1 LGDSKPSKVAVIAV
15 HGVGQCDPGDSA
27 KRVSDLLLGL
37 PENRGVRYEPIAAE
51 AIHIPLHPLTIVEP
65 LLPNR
70 NRLQSAFKFLEER
83 TSLLTLDWK
92 TTKKF
97 KSAGTPGNAQ
107 VADDFMR
114 LALQDYRGSQPD
126 NPENVKNA
134 DDTTSYITTRLK
146 TARISQEAAKGA
158 SIVESEAN
166 SGPAH
171 PSGFGSGNA
180 GSPGDSGG
188 NGGANGGSGKGV
200 AGGGG
205 GKAGID
211 VHVYEM
217 HWADLSRPKSSILSF
232 FMALYQLL
240 FHLAS
245 LSRLVISMGELENK
259 VVTEWRALDRAQNY
273 AVRMLTLPIPILNVL
288 MFATLF
294 GLAPRILAS
303 DGTAVATAHPLPA
316 AIVALIITLVAY
328 ALASPHIATERKSLF
343 WTLLPFLSAIAVAAL
358 VYLAA
363 NWDPG
368 HIVLSVEGLIVGA
381 AIVYVSVDYYD
392 DVRDGAKEVTIALSV
407 ICASIIALCWT
418 CGGATSVQSATL
430 WAMQI
435 ELAALR
441 ISWIFL
447 CAFALAAG
455 FLGWAACLR
464 IKKLGDSDR
473 HARARAAVRTS
484 RLALALPTMVM
495 LIVTLAFWSALF
507 VKASPPSDTA
517 SVGNTLAVRLFGT
530 TVDEI
535 HQEPS
540 WLRSFLLPDRV
551 GLRRYLGPIPAVFT
565 IRTKPVQSSIAVTIT
580 ATSGQDSQNAVL
592 TVNPANV
599 ALNLNPATVKGGEE
613 STATV
618 TLNSRPQGDGTDVIV
633 KSSDSDHA
641 PVPPKIPVAQGLAPA
656 PEETKDLAQ
665 VTEDP
670 TAMGPNDFFRGL
682 MVWSATP
689 GFLPALAFMASG
701 FFLLIIWALPS
712 VFAEAKPPIRS
723 SNADSDR
730 MGDWLSRGLDSTRFV
745 TGLIWTGTFIVLS
758 AFAMIYGWAK
768 FPAWLSCAKSS
779 VQYLDYHLITKTAIV
794 LEWIGAVASSVS
806 ILAGLAGSGSPI
818 LGIIL
823 DVDNYL
829 RTSPKDFTPR
839 ARIAERY
846 VSLLRYVSEYKD
858 PCVSSDTGYDR
869 VVIVGHSLGAL
880 ISADLLRFLKSQR
893 DSQTGRF
900 YFSGAQP
907 DLNRPKIQLRLFTM
921 GNPLRQLLNRF
932 FPYLYEWVR
941 LAPDNSLKGNDLKSQ
956 HAPHGAPPPGI
967 DPAAMPDPSL
977 LNVELWLNAYRSGDY
992 VGRSLWL
999 NEWYDREVPVRK
1011 VPTIPGPVY
1020 VAEQTPPGACK
1031 EMCIG
1036 AGAHQHY
1043 WDPSAPDI
1051 AKKLDELISE

>member
-1 LGDSKPSKVAVIAV
+1 LSDSKPFRVAVIAV

-27 KRVSDLLLGL
+27 TRVSNLLLGL
-37 PENRGVRYEPIAAE
+37 PEKGGARYEPIAAE
-51 AIHIPLHPLTIVEP
+51 PIHIPLHPLTIVEP
-65 LLPNR
+65 LAPQR
-70 NRLQSAFKFLEER
+70 NRAQEAFKFLEER
-83 TSLLTLDWK
+83 TSFLTLDWK
-92 TTKKF
+92 TSKKF
-97 KSAGTPGNAQ
+97 KKEDEGSTE

-114 LALQDYRGSQPD
+114 LALQDYRGSQPN
-126 NPENVKNA
+126 NPANAKNA

-146 TARISQEAAKGA
+146 TARISQGAAS
-158 SIVESEAN
+158 SISTVESEAN
-166 SGPAH
+166 SDPT
-171 PSGFGSGNA
+171 PPPGSGSG
-180 GSPGDSGG
+180 GSGAPGGSGG
-188 NGGANGGSGKGV
+188 NRGGKGAV
-200 AGGGG
+200 GGGGG
-205 GKAGID
+205 GKTAIG

-245 LSRLVISMGELENK
+245 LSRLVISTGDLENK
-259 VVTEWRALDRAQNY
+259 LVTEWRAFDRAQNY

-303 DGTAVATAHPLPA
+303 DGTAAAAPHPLPA
-316 AIVALIITLVAY
+316 AIGALMITLIAY
-328 ALASPHIATERKSLF
+328 ALGSPHIATERKSLL
-343 WTLLPFLSAIAVAAL
+343 WTLMPFLLAIVAAGL
-358 VYLAA
+358 VYLSA
-363 NWDPG
+363 NWDSR

-381 AIVYVSVDYYD
+381 AIVYLSVDYYD

-407 ICASIIALCWT
+407 ICAVIIALCWT
-418 CGGATSVQSATL
+418 RGGATSVQSATL

-447 CAFALAAG
+447 FAFALAAWV
-455 FLGWAACLR
+455 LGWLACLR
-464 IKKLGDSDR
+464 IEKLGDLAR

-484 RLALALPTMVM
+484 RLALAVPTLVM

-507 VKASPPSDTA
+507 VKTSPSA
-517 SVGNTLAVRLFGT
+517 AAVGNTFAVRLFGT

-535 HQEPS
+535 HNEPS

-551 GLRRYLGPIPAVFT
+551 VLRRYLGPIPAVFT
-565 IRTKPVQSSIAVTIT
+565 IKTTPVQSSTAVTIT
-580 ATSGQDSQNAVL
+580 AATDKDTQKAIL
-592 TVNPANV
+592 TVNPAKID
-599 ALNLNPATVKGGEE
+599 LSLNPATVTGGEE

-618 TLNSRPQGDGTDVIV
+618 TLHGRPQDDGTEVSLEIRDD
-633 KSSDSDHA
+633 KHA
-641 PVPPKIPVAQGLAPA
+641 PVARQIPVAQGLALPPEKAKDPA
-656 PEETKDLAQ
+656 PVANDA
-665 VTEDP
+665 
-670 TAMGPNDFFRGL
+670 TAMGPNDFFKGL
-682 MVWSATP
+682 MVWSATA

-701 FFLLIIWALPS
+701 FFLLVIWALPS
-712 VFAEAKPPIRS
+712 VFAEMKPPIRS

-730 MGDWLSRGLDSTRFV
+730 MGDWLSRGLDATRFV
-745 TGLIWTGTFIVLS
+745 TGLIWTGAFIVLTV
-758 AFAMIYGWAK
+758 FMIIYEWAK
-768 FPAWLSCAKSS
+768 FPAWLLFARPA
-779 VQYLDYHLITKTAIV
+779 VQYVDYHLITKTAIV
-794 LEWIGAVASSVS
+794 LEWVGAVASSVS
-806 ILAGLAGSGSPI
+806 ILTALAGSGSPI

-829 RTSPKDFTPR
+829 RTSPRDFTPR

-858 PCVSSDTGYDR
+858 PCVPNDTGYDR

-900 YFSGAQP
+900 YFSGAP
-907 DLNRPKIQLRLFTM
+907 PELNRPKIQLRLFTM
-921 GNPLRQLLNRF
+921 GNPLRQLLNRS

-941 LAPDNSLKGNDLKSQ
+941 LAPDNSLPGNDLKSL
-956 HAPHGAPPPGI
+956 HAPPGAAPPVIG
-967 DPAAMPDPSL
+967 AGAMPDPNL
-977 LNVELWLNAYRSGDY
+977 LNVELWVSAYRSGDY

-1011 VPTIPGPVY
+1011 NPKVPGPVY
-1020 VAEQTPPGACK
+1020 VAAETPPGNRQ

-1051 AKKLDELISE
+1051 AEKLDELIWK